1 MTARFPAAR
10 AAASVIL
17 AGALLLGTA
26 GCSFMSTKA
35 TLIQYDPSDGIGI
48 EVGEIKALNTMAVL
62 GADGQT
68 ANLLVTLVN
77 TGERDRNVQ
86 LQYEAGSSRSTVSAY
101 VPAGEAVSFGNAG
114 DEKTL
119 LLEGLDIIA
128 GSLLPV
134 YVQYGQE
141 EGSLGLVPVLDGSW
155 AEYAPLAP

>member
-35 TLIQYDPSDGIGI
+35 TLIQYDPSDGISLQ
-48 EVGEIKALNTMAVL
+48 VGEVRALNAMAVL
-62 GADGQT
+62 GEDGQT
-68 ANLLVTLVN
+68 ANLAVTLVN
-77 TGERDRNVQ
+77 SGDRAHNVV
-86 LQYEAGSSRSTVSAY
+86 LQYEAGNAKSTVNAY
-101 VPAGEAVSFGNAG
+101 VPAGEAVSFGGA
-114 DEKTL
+114 DDKQL
-119 LLEGLDIIA
+119 LLEGLDGVIA
-128 GSLLPV
+128 GSVIPV

-141 EGSLGLVPVLDGSW
+141 EGALGLVPVLDGSW